1 MPDRIGHLNVLSNS
15 ITNKGMELQQA
26 RERAEKLRDLI
37 NYHAHRYY
45 VEDAPEISDAAYDA
59 LFHELLALEERF
71 PSLIA
76 PDSPTR
82 RVGGVASERFEKV
95 RHAVPQWSF
104 DNVFSAEEMRA
115 WDVRVRKWTREAGF
129 AEHDVSYTCEHK
141 IDGLKIVLTYERGI
155 LVRAAT
161 RGDGEVGEDITQNA
175 RTIRSVPLSLSED
188 IDITVAGECWLAEK
202 ELARINE
209 ERIAA
214 DEQPFANTRN
224 AAAGSLRQLDPAVT
238 ASRRLDAFLYDID
251 AIDSRDTGVKTPAT
265 QKEELTL
272 LTKLGF
278 KVCDGAQVCGSADE
292 IIALY
297 ETLVKQKHKHAY
309 GMDGLVVKVNRVDI
323 QTRLGFTAK
332 APRWG
337 VAFKFPAEQATTV
350 VEDIILQVGRTGVLT
365 PVARLRPVR
374 VGGTLVSRATLHN
387 EDEIQRLGVCVGDT
401 VVLQRAGDV
410 IPDIVQVLTELRP
423 VSAKEFAFPKHLHAC
438 GGDGRIERIPGQAA
452 WRCVNPDSPERRR
465 RALEYFISKHALD
478 IDGLGKKT
486 AALLV
491 DEGLVQTFDDIFT
504 LTEGDFLA
512 LPGFADISAKA
523 AVESIRS
530 AARAVSLERLITG
543 LSIAHVGE
551 ETARDLAEH
560 FKTLERLRG
569 ATKEELEAVPGVGGI
584 VADSVRAW
592 FDDTENAAMLE
603 RLLEH
608 ITLRAE
614 QVKTRGTALSGKTFV
629 FTGTLE
635 NISREEAER
644 EVRALGGHAAST
656 VSKKTDF
663 VVAGRDA
670 GSKLEKARALGV
682 KVISEEEFDKLISE

>member
-1 MPDRIGHLNVLSNS
+1 MPDPTGHLNVRSNS
-15 ITNKGMELQQA
+15 ITNEGMEQKEA
-26 RERAEKLRDLI
+26 RQRVEKLRELI
-37 NYHAHRYY
+37 THHAHRYY

-59 LFHELLALEERF
+59 LFYELLSLEEQF
-71 PSLIA
+71 PELIA

-82 RVGGVASERFEKV
+82 RVGGAALERFAKV

-104 DNVFSAEEMRA
+104 DNVFSADEMRE
-115 WDVRVRKWTREAGF
+115 WDVRVRKWAREAGF
-129 AEHDVSYTCEHK
+129 AESDIAYTCEHK
-141 IDGLKIVLTYERGI
+141 IDGLKIVLTYERGV

-175 RTIRSVPLSLSED
+175 RTIRSIPLSLSYD
-188 IDITVAGECWLAEK
+188 IDITVAGECWLAET
-202 ELARINE
+202 ELARINK
-209 ERIAA
+209 ERVAA
-214 DEQPFANTRN
+214 QELPFANTRN

-238 ASRRLDAFLYDID
+238 AARRLDSFIYDID
-251 AIDSRDTGVKTPAT
+251 VLNSRETDILTPST
-265 QKEELTL
+265 QHEELL
-272 LTKLGF
+272 LLAKLGF
-278 KVCDGAQVCGSADE
+278 KVCDDARVCRNADE
-292 IIALY
+292 IIELY
-297 ETLVKQKHKHAY
+297 QILAKRHAKHVY
-309 GMDGLVVKVNRVDI
+309 GMDGLVIKIDRADI
-323 QTRLGFTAK
+323 QERLGYTAK

-337 VAFKFPAEQATTV
+337 IAFKFPAEQATTV
-350 VEDIILQVGRTGVLT
+350 VEDIVLQVGRTGVLT

-387 EDEIQRLGVCVGDT
+387 EDEIRRLDVRVGDT
-401 VVLQRAGDV
+401 VILQRAGDV

-423 VSAKEFAFPKHLHAC
+423 ASAKAYSFPKHLAAC

-491 DEGLVQTFDDIFT
+491 DEGLVQTFDDLFT

-512 LPGFADISAKA
+512 LPGFAEISARA
-523 AVESIRS
+523 AVESIR
-530 AARAVSLERLITG
+530 AAAQDVPLERLITG
-543 LSIAHVGE
+543 LSIPHVGG

-560 FKTLERLRG
+560 VGTVARLRI
-569 ATKEELEAVPGVGGI
+569 ATKEELESIPGVGGI
-584 VADSVRAW
+584 VADSICAW
-592 FDDTENAAMLE
+592 FADSEHAAMLE
-603 RLLEH
+603 RLLGH
-608 ITLRAE
+608 IHVRTAAKHQKGTTLA
-614 QVKTRGTALSGKTFV
+614 GKTFV

-635 NISREEAER
+635 SMSREDAGKH
-644 EVRALGGHAAST
+644 VRALGGHAASA

-670 GSKLEKARALGV
+670 GSKLEKARSLGV
-682 KVISEEEFDKLISE
+682 AVISEEEFRKLFLG